1 MRTLLLAG
9 VAAVALVG
17 VAESASAAIL
27 REFSSPATYYPYP
40 GPYPTGY
47 LDPVAP
53 SEPWTYG
60 SFTPILDANG
70 ASTTDVGWGSPGVS
84 RGLTGYNGPGSAS
97 DFEIVFGQT
106 LTGVQAMLD
115 PAQIALG
122 MTQGCAGQEGGGT
135 VFCGPTG
142 PTGAL
147 GQWAVTAYGP
157 NWITFTGPPGTD
169 MEEGQQFFVNI
180 MLLDGGGGAAF
191 SGAWTGGVPEPSTWA
206 MMLIGFAGLG
216 FAGYRARKPSAALAV

>member
-9 VAAVALVG
+9 VAAITLVG
-17 VAESASAAIL
+17 VAESANAAIL

-40 GPYPTGY
+40 GYPNPTGY
-47 LDPVAP
+47 LDPVTP

-60 SFTPILDANG
+60 SGTLILDANG
-70 ASTTDVGWGSPGVS
+70 NPTTDVGWGSPGVS

-106 LTGVQAMLD
+106 LTGVQAVID

-122 MTQGCAGQEGGGT
+122 MTMGCAGSEGGGT
-135 VFCGPTG
+135 VFCGPTPG
-142 PTGAL
+142 GY
-147 GQWAVTAYGP
+147 GQWAVTGYGS
-157 NWITFTGPPGTD
+157 NWITFMGPPGTD
-169 MEEGQQFFVNI
+169 MKEGQDFFVNI

-191 SGAWTGGVPEPSTWA
+191 SGDWTGSIPEPSTWA
-206 MMLIGFAGLG
+206 MMLLGFAGLG
-216 FAGYRARKPSAALAV
+216 FAGYRARKQTAALAV